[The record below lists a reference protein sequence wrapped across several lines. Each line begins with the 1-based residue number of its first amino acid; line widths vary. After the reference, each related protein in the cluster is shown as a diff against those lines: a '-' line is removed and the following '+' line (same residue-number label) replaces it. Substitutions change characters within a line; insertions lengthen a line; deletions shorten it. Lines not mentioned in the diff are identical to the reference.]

1 MTPPRC
7 AQRTAHPR
15 GSVCPP
21 CRAPPLSCAR
31 CTNPI
36 GTLRRR
42 WPRSHPLHRPSPRR
56 RSSSCPGGRVDTDLV
71 RFRIE
76 SEERESARP
85 RRRRSHFVRRGRVLP
100 TRRDARFHGEATLSP
115 GPGRR
120 KARVFQPRDSASAG
134 QTSGGGCS
142 VADGLGPRY
151 VQRVRDARTAPRTAI
166 APLDHAG
173 SHPYGRPTGGARLP
187 CAQSKGEPHDR
198 CRGQCGGPGVSRWS
212 R

>member
-1 MTPPRC
+1 M
-7 AQRTAHPR
+7 
-15 GSVCPP
+15 
-21 CRAPPLSCAR
+21 AR
-31 CTNPI
+31 PAGADIEAAPI
-36 GTLRRR
+36 GWRAGLAARR
-42 WPRSHPLHRPSPRR
+42 PLAGRACPDGR
-56 RSSSCPGGRVDTDLV
+56 PGGGG
-71 RFRIE
+71 
-76 SEERESARP
+76 SARP
-85 RRRRSHFVRRGRVLP
+85 RSGRSRDVRFRAPVYARFRPPLRSSARARTARSRVVRRGRVLP
-100 TRRDARFHGEATLSP
+100 TRRDARFHWEATLSP

-120 KARVFQPRDSASAG
+120 KARVSQPRDSASAG

-173 SHPYGRPTGGARLP
+173 SRPYGGPTGGARLP